1 MRPFHGLLRKE
12 GGYNP
17 PLQGTFSDRLLAAM
31 PFTLLAMK
39 RRERRQ
45 LGGFS
50 LAEYLAE
57 AGWQPA
63 LPDRDKMP
71 LFEHLPFS

>member
-1 MRPFHGLLRKE
+1 MGAC
-12 GGYNP
+12 NA
-17 PLQGTFSDRLLAAM
+17 PLQLEKGFSDRLLDAM

-50 LAEYLAE
+50 LAENLAE
-57 AGWQPA
+57 AGWQMLLA
-63 LPDRDKMP
+63 V
-71 LFEHLPFS
+71 

>member
-1 MRPFHGLLRKE
+1 MARTHFTTQL
-12 GGYNP
+12 N
-17 PLQGTFSDRLLAAM
+17 AM

-50 LAEYLAE
+50 LAEYLAK

-71 LFEHLPFS
+71 LLSICHSLK

>member
-1 MRPFHGLLRKE
+1 
-12 GGYNP
+12 
-17 PLQGTFSDRLLAAM
+17 M

-71 LFEHLPFS
+71 LLSICYSLK

>member
-1 MRPFHGLLRKE
+1 MHVVSVDEATNFPVLLLGLL
-12 GGYNP
+12 NC
-17 PLQGTFSDRLLAAM
+17 QQH
-31 PFTLLAMK
+31 
-39 RRERRQ
+39 Q

-63 LPDRDKMP
+63 LPDHDKMP
-71 LFEHLPFS
+71 LLSICHSLK

>member
-1 MRPFHGLLRKE
+1 MRP
-12 GGYNP
+12 
-17 PLQGTFSDRLLAAM
+17 LQAEMGFSDRLLASM

-50 LAEYLAE
+50 LAV
-57 AGWQPA
+57 
-63 LPDRDKMP
+63 
-71 LFEHLPFS
+71 

>member
-1 MRPFHGLLRKE
+1 
-12 GGYNP
+12 
-17 PLQGTFSDRLLAAM
+17 M

-39 RRERRQ
+39 HRERRQ

-50 LAEYLAE
+50 LAEYLAK

-63 LPDRDKMP
+63 LPDRDNMLLLSICHSLK
-71 LFEHLPFS
+71 